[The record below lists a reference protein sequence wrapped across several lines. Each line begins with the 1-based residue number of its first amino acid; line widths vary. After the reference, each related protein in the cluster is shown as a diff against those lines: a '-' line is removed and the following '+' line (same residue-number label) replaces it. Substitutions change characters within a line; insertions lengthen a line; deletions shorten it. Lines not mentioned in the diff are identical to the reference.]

1 METLTVKNH
10 ALDDYSANKSFP
22 MTGMFL
28 LGTLRTGWWECR
40 SSRSVLTPAEC
51 RNSTCSVWCGLQSP
65 NRSVGK
71 QPVVSR
77 G

>member
-1 METLTVKNH
+1 MNRLV
-10 ALDDYSANKSFP
+10 
-22 MTGMFL
+22 GMSKQLVGLVDQFL
-28 LGTLRTGWWECR
+28 LQGNVVTVRVC
-40 SSRSVLTPAEC
+40 
-51 RNSTCSVWCGLQSP
+51 CGLQSP